1 MYKVS
6 DKGALLNVQYEKP
19 LLSFSRLENLKII
32 EEWSVQMPGKLSTF
46 LTFSCKISEIRK

>member
-6 DKGALLNVQYEKP
+6 DKRALNFKCEEALLYI
-19 LLSFSRLENLKII
+19 SRLENLKII
-32 EEWSVQMPGKLSTF
+32 EEWSVQMAGKISTY